1 MKQLR
6 KDGIKALNQELNDL
20 YNLDFLSKKDKV
32 VVNENLVY
40 VNDSLDFFY
49 LNEKPVPTLHY
60 LMKNNVLKKI
70 TVDMGAVKFMINGA
84 DLMRPGVVDIED
96 EMNADEIVC
105 VVDQNNQKPLCLV
118 ITLDTSEGMKAMDK
132 GKIARNIH
140 YVGDEIWSS

>member
-6 KDGIKALNQELNDL
+6 KDGIKALNQDLNDL
-20 YNLDFLSKKDKV
+20 YGVDILSKKDKV
-32 VVNENLVY
+32 IVKENLIF

-49 LNEKPVPTLHY
+49 LDEKPVPTLHF

-84 DLMRPGVVDIED
+84 DLMRPGVVDIENGIKKD
-96 EMNADEIVC
+96 DVAV
-105 VVDQNNQKPLCLV
+105 VVDQNNGKPLCLV
-118 ITLDTSEGMKAMDK
+118 ITSGTTEEMKTMDK

-140 YVGDEIWSS
+140 YVGDEVWNG